1 MRSSKTKKASVA
13 AEPTVAYLTTKG
25 KQAVAKKIKPLTD
38 ADWVRP
44 GRPATDEE
52 MEQLVQEMMNDKG
65 RYTGEEVME
74 SVKKALKEWRKSR
87 K

>member
-1 MRSSKTKKASVA
+1 MRSPKTKKTSVA
-13 AEPTVAYLTTKG
+13 AEPTVAYVTTKG
-25 KQAVAKKIKPLTD
+25 KQAAGKKLKPLTD
-38 ADWVRP
+38 DDWVRP

>member
-1 MRSSKTKKASVA
+1 
-13 AEPTVAYLTTKG
+13 VAYI
-25 KQAVAKKIKPLTD
+25 AAKSKKVKPLTD

-65 RYTGEEVME
+65 RYTGEEVLA